1 MAAASVATAES
12 RRAQSRRKT
21 KPAMPR
27 GGTLTEHA
35 YQLIKE
41 RIISA
46 KYVPGQFLQ
55 EASIC
60 DDLHLGRTPVHQALH
75 RLQQEGL
82 LDIIPRKGILI
93 RTESLAEIFM
103 ALEARMLIEPYCAA
117 QCAER
122 ATAAELAEI
131 EELLEQYH
139 KLSKDGDQAPMMEI
153 DRHFHAA
160 IARVSGNSLLV
171 EFLRPI
177 QERMSRM
184 WFLPHWQVRDYTVT
198 EREHD
203 KLMQALK
210 HRDSKAAADAM
221 REHIESLRQRIL
233 SAKI

>member
-1 MAAASVATAES
+1 MAAALVATGENRQAS
-12 RRAQSRRKT
+12 APRKRRASAPK
-21 KPAMPR
+21 
-27 GGTLTEHA
+27 GGSLTEHA

-55 EASIC
+55 EARIC
-60 DDLHLGRTPVHQALH
+60 ADLKLGRTPVHQALH
-75 RLQQEGL
+75 RLHQEGL

-103 ALEARMLIEPYCAA
+103 ALEARMLIEPYFAE

-122 ATAAELAEI
+122 ASTAEMAEI
-131 EELLEQYH
+131 ESLMAQYR
-139 KLSKDGDQAPMMEI
+139 KLQKDGDKAPMMEV
-153 DRHFHAA
+153 DRRFHAA
-160 IARVSGNSLLV
+160 IAQVGGNSLLV

-184 WFLPHWQVRDYTVT
+184 WFLPHWQARDYSVT
-198 EREHD
+198 EAEHD

-210 HRDSKAAADAM
+210 SRDGKAAADAM
-221 REHIESLRQRIL
+221 REHIESLRRRIM